1 MVQNWCV
8 SWRQNVVEP
17 TLKFC
22 LSSRLENEVVE
33 NNSFEYLL
41 NLSGGFSAQK
51 NFNLLQS

>member
-22 LSSRLENEVVE
+22 LSRLENKVVE
-33 NNSFEYLL
+33 SNSFEYLL

>member
-17 TLKFC
+17 TLQFC
-22 LSSRLENEVVE
+22 LSRLENEVVE
-33 NNSFEYLL
+33 SNSFEYLL